1 MPCFYLQASQQ
12 PSTTCVGTLNRI
24 DPVRAATLHALHH
37 LRLRSVT
44 CTAPQ
49 LDRIQSVLLLR
60 AGAVRRRLGAARPG
74 ARPIP
79 CISLRAGRS
88 ICRSSSAAAD
98 HPIAAAPA
106 RSSRTSWGG
115 WLSYGPCL
123 ASQLPPLARLAP
135 APGPC
140 VFLCGSHQLVVAIAG
155 VEMTHDRS
163 ISPPANS
170 QHLGLYMHL
179 PQKIKGER
187 TDRILSICIPTPDS
201 IFNLFNIISDWWEL
215 QGDKSVICFVQL
227 LGQKW

>member
-1 MPCFYLQASQQ
+1 MHC
-12 PSTTCVGTLNRI
+12 TTS
-24 DPVRAATLHALHH
+24 D
-37 LRLRSVT
+37 S
-44 CTAPQ
+44 
-49 LDRIQSVLLLR
+49 DRIQSVLLLR

-170 QHLGLYMHL
+170 QHLGLCIFL
-179 PQKIKGER
+179 RKLKVSGLIESSLSASLLLIPS
-187 TDRILSICIPTPDS
+187 SIC
-201 IFNLFNIISDWWEL
+201 LIS
-215 QGDKSVICFVQL
+215 SVTGGNYREISP
-227 LGQKW
+227 